1 MSCGGWKK
9 WGRHGHHGDDEDEL
23 KLGDKGYMAL
33 ILDVLNSN
41 PGNGYD
47 VVKTLEEILGDQV
60 SASPGSIYPVL
71 QLLEDAGYVKVDST
85 GERKAYVVTDEGRKY
100 LAERS
105 EPLASFWARVDRGR
119 YRQQVWQAIGDL
131 KSLAW
136 EVRSTASERRFGPE
150 QLASIR
156 EAIEKARK
164 VIEENLAA

>member
-9 WGRHGHHGDDEDEL
+9 WGRHGHHGHDDEL
-23 KLGDKGYMAL
+23 TLGDKGYMAL
-33 ILDVLNSN
+33 ILDVLNER

-47 VVKTLEEILGDQV
+47 VVNALEEKLGDQFT
-60 SASPGSIYPVL
+60 ASPGSIYPVL
-71 QLLEDAGYVKVDST
+71 QLLEDAGYVKVEPAGD
-85 GERKAYVVTDEGRKY
+85 RKAFAVTDEGRKY
-100 LAERS
+100 LEERS
-105 EPLASFWARVDRGR
+105 EPLASFWARVERGR
-119 YRQQVWQAIGDL
+119 YRQMVIKAIGDL

-136 EVRSTASERRFGPE
+136 EVRSTASERRFEPE